1 MRIIFLLYHGF
12 SESSGISKKIL
23 CQIKA
28 LRELGHRVN
37 VCTYDM
43 NKNRH
48 RVRMMDEEII
58 EDYGTGKWA
67 AVRKRISYDGI
78 YRYAVAQEV
87 NMIYVRSFHNANPF
101 TVRLFYRLQ
110 KAGIKIAMEIPTYP
124 YKKELKK
131 RWIDYP
137 LWWKERTYMPILHR
151 YVDRIVTIS
160 KDERLF
166 GMPTIPIINGINLDT
181 IHPIKPV
188 PEDGAIHIV
197 AVAMFCL

>member
-87 NMIYVRSFHNANPF
+87 NMIYVRSFHNANPVSY
-101 TVRLFYRLQ
+101 THLTL
-110 KAGIKIAMEIPTYP
+110 PTNS
-124 YKKELKK
+124 
-131 RWIDYP
+131 R
-137 LWWKERTYMPILHR
+137 
-151 YVDRIVTIS
+151 V
-160 KDERLF
+160 
-166 GMPTIPIINGINLDT
+166 
-181 IHPIKPV
+181 
-188 PEDGAIHIV
+188 
-197 AVAMFCL
+197 

>member
-58 EDYGTGKWA
+58 EDYGNGQMGFARKLVKADEKLLHGKCA
-67 AVRKRISYDGI
+67 
-78 YRYAVAQEV
+78 
-87 NMIYVRSFHNANPF
+87 PF
-101 TVRLFYRLQ
+101 QF
-110 KAGIKIAMEIPTYP
+110 
-124 YKKELKK
+124 
-131 RWIDYP
+131 
-137 LWWKERTYMPILHR
+137 
-151 YVDRIVTIS
+151 
-160 KDERLF
+160 
-166 GMPTIPIINGINLDT
+166 
-181 IHPIKPV
+181 
-188 PEDGAIHIV
+188 
-197 AVAMFCL
+197 

>member
-124 YKKELKK
+124 YDSEYKGFPFFTRCGLQIDRLFRKTLAKYNPQIQISAESETKRSIFREKDKTKRSKKESAQ
-131 RWIDYP
+131 
-137 LWWKERTYMPILHR
+137 H
-151 YVDRIVTIS
+151 S
-160 KDERLF
+160 KSRNKSFVMTSVSAL
-166 GMPTIPIINGINLDT
+166 
-181 IHPIKPV
+181 
-188 PEDGAIHIV
+188 
-197 AVAMFCL
+197 

>member
-78 YRYAVAQEV
+78 YRYAVAQKV

-101 TVRLFYRLQ
+101 TIRLFYRLQ
-110 KAGIKIAMEIPTYP
+110 KAGIKRQTLPQDVGKASQRYCHIFRRKNDIRPTHCQDIQ
-124 YKKELKK
+124 
-131 RWIDYP
+131 RGGF
-137 LWWKERTYMPILHR
+137 R
-151 YVDRIVTIS
+151 YCSTP
-160 KDERLF
+160 KD
-166 GMPTIPIINGINLDT
+166 N
-181 IHPIKPV
+181 KQ
-188 PEDGAIHIV
+188 
-197 AVAMFCL
+197 

>member
-58 EDYGTGKWA
+58 EDYGTSGKGFHTMA
-67 AVRKRISYDGI
+67 STAMPLLR
-78 YRYAVAQEV
+78 
-87 NMIYVRSFHNANPF
+87 RS
-101 TVRLFYRLQ
+101 T
-110 KAGIKIAMEIPTYP
+110 
-124 YKKELKK
+124 
-131 RWIDYP
+131 
-137 LWWKERTYMPILHR
+137 
-151 YVDRIVTIS
+151 
-160 KDERLF
+160 
-166 GMPTIPIINGINLDT
+166 
-181 IHPIKPV
+181 
-188 PEDGAIHIV
+188 
-197 AVAMFCL
+197 

>member
-1 MRIIFLLYHGF
+1 MNIIYLLFHGL
-12 SESSGISKKIL
+12 SPYSGISKKIL

-78 YRYAVAQEV
+78 YRYAVTQEV

-110 KAGIKIAMEIPTYP
+110 KAGIKIASQRYCHIFRRKNDIRPTHCQDIQ
-124 YKKELKK
+124 
-131 RWIDYP
+131 RGGF
-137 LWWKERTYMPILHR
+137 R
-151 YVDRIVTIS
+151 YCSTP
-160 KDERLF
+160 KD
-166 GMPTIPIINGINLDT
+166 N
-181 IHPIKPV
+181 KQ
-188 PEDGAIHIV
+188 
-197 AVAMFCL
+197 

>member
-124 YKKELKK
+124 YDSEYKGFPFFTRCGLQIDRLFHVSSALCAKLVSTVLSHFQTKK
-131 RWIDYP
+131 RYSANALSGYPTGWISI
-137 LWWKERTYMPILHR
+137 LFHSERQ
-151 YVDRIVTIS
+151 
-160 KDERLF
+160 
-166 GMPTIPIINGINLDT
+166 
-181 IHPIKPV
+181 
-188 PEDGAIHIV
+188 
-197 AVAMFCL
+197 

>member
-58 EDYGTGKWA
+58 EDYGTGKWQPSGKGFHTMA
-67 AVRKRISYDGI
+67 STAMPLLR
-78 YRYAVAQEV
+78 
-87 NMIYVRSFHNANPF
+87 RS
-101 TVRLFYRLQ
+101 T
-110 KAGIKIAMEIPTYP
+110 
-124 YKKELKK
+124 
-131 RWIDYP
+131 
-137 LWWKERTYMPILHR
+137 
-151 YVDRIVTIS
+151 
-160 KDERLF
+160 
-166 GMPTIPIINGINLDT
+166 
-181 IHPIKPV
+181 
-188 PEDGAIHIV
+188 
-197 AVAMFCL
+197 

>member
-124 YKKELKK
+124 YDSEYKGFPFFTRCGLQIDRLFRKTLAKRVNGIVTFSTKK
-131 RWIDYP
+131 RYSANALSGYPTGWISI
-137 LWWKERTYMPILHR
+137 LFHSERQ
-151 YVDRIVTIS
+151 
-160 KDERLF
+160 
-166 GMPTIPIINGINLDT
+166 
-181 IHPIKPV
+181 
-188 PEDGAIHIV
+188 
-197 AVAMFCL
+197 

>member
-1 MRIIFLLYHGF
+1 MNIIYLLFHGL
-12 SESSGISKKIL
+12 SPYSGISKKIL

-87 NMIYVRSFHNANPF
+87 NMIYVRFVSQCQSVYGPPVLPVAESRNKDCNGNPHLSIRF
-101 TVRLFYRLQ
+101 RV
-110 KAGIKIAMEIPTYP
+110 
-124 YKKELKK
+124 
-131 RWIDYP
+131 
-137 LWWKERTYMPILHR
+137 
-151 YVDRIVTIS
+151 
-160 KDERLF
+160 
-166 GMPTIPIINGINLDT
+166 
-181 IHPIKPV
+181 
-188 PEDGAIHIV
+188 
-197 AVAMFCL
+197 

>member
-87 NMIYVRSFHNANPF
+87 VNEVGDISAGNA
-101 TVRLFYRLQ
+101 
-110 KAGIKIAMEIPTYP
+110 
-124 YKKELKK
+124 
-131 RWIDYP
+131 
-137 LWWKERTYMPILHR
+137 
-151 YVDRIVTIS
+151 VDRNV
-160 KDERLF
+160 LF
-166 GMPTIPIINGINLDT
+166 LLAGFQPL
-181 IHPIKPV
+181 HKLPV
-188 PEDGAIHIV
+188 IV
-197 AVAMFCL
+197 AVLVHGFG

>member
-12 SESSGISKKIL
+12 SESSGISKKLL
-23 CQIKA
+23 CQIKE

-101 TVRLFYRLQ
+101 TVRLYCHIFRR
-110 KAGIKIAMEIPTYP
+110 KNDIRPTHCQDIQ
-124 YKKELKK
+124 
-131 RWIDYP
+131 RGGF
-137 LWWKERTYMPILHR
+137 R
-151 YVDRIVTIS
+151 YCSTP
-160 KDERLF
+160 KD
-166 GMPTIPIINGINLDT
+166 N
-181 IHPIKPV
+181 KQ
-188 PEDGAIHIV
+188 
-197 AVAMFCL
+197 

>member
-124 YKKELKK
+124 YDSEYKGFPFFTRCGLQIDRRWQSESTVLSHFQTKK
-131 RWIDYP
+131 RYSANALSGYPTGWISI
-137 LWWKERTYMPILHR
+137 LFHSERQ
-151 YVDRIVTIS
+151 
-160 KDERLF
+160 
-166 GMPTIPIINGINLDT
+166 
-181 IHPIKPV
+181 
-188 PEDGAIHIV
+188 
-197 AVAMFCL
+197 

>member
-12 SESSGISKKIL
+12 SESSGISTKIL

-78 YRYAVAQEV
+78 YRYAVTQEV

-110 KAGIKIAMEIPTYP
+110 KAGITH
-124 YKKELKK
+124 LKLVGRGNHSEDMK
-131 RWIDYP
+131 ADIQN
-137 LWWKERTYMPILHR
+137 LHKSLTILKTAGSEAEYCR
-151 YVDRIVTIS
+151 QMKQQIFPGGCSRQCCYR
-160 KDERLF
+160 
-166 GMPTIPIINGINLDT
+166 
-181 IHPIKPV
+181 
-188 PEDGAIHIV
+188 
-197 AVAMFCL
+197 

>member
-87 NMIYVRSFHNANPF
+87 NMIYVRSFQSVYGPPVLPVAESRNKDCNGNPH
-101 TVRLFYRLQ
+101 LS
-110 KAGIKIAMEIPTYP
+110 I
-124 YKKELKK
+124 
-131 RWIDYP
+131 
-137 LWWKERTYMPILHR
+137 
-151 YVDRIVTIS
+151 
-160 KDERLF
+160 
-166 GMPTIPIINGINLDT
+166 
-181 IHPIKPV
+181 
-188 PEDGAIHIV
+188 
-197 AVAMFCL
+197 